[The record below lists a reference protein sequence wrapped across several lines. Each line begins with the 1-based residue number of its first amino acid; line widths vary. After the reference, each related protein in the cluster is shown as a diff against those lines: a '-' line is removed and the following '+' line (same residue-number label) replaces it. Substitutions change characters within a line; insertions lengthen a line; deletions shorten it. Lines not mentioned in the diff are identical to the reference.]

1 MGGNTLD
8 FEYPVFL
15 KVLGGWQS
23 GLMHQL
29 RKLTG
34 LTTPRVRI
42 SHRLREEMQGLQ
54 EAQAAAQLGRNL
66 HVLPAEEIQYQEK
79 IREGK
84 PARERARI

>member
-1 MGGNTLD
+1 MNLEGFQAFAGNEVGGNTLD

-15 KVLGGWQS
+15 FLTGGWQS

-42 SHRLREEMQGLQ
+42 SHRLRMANPPGNSGNILLNEGM
-54 EAQAAAQLGRNL
+54 
-66 HVLPAEEIQYQEK
+66 LPVQH
-79 IREGK
+79 
-84 PARERARI
+84 PALKAGTG